1 METTEMDPPSSIV
14 RTMAVFWNEAEAE
27 ARRGRRARAA
37 RRGRS
42 ISRGDERR
50 PRKGEEDGKMVK
62 VEGKKEQE
70 LAERKVERD
79 RRQGGL

>member
-1 METTEMDPPSSIV
+1 MRLRLRREEGGEPEQLDEG
-14 RTMAVFWNEAEAE
+14 EA
-27 ARRGRRARAA
+27 
-37 RRGRS
+37 
-42 ISRGDERR
+42 SRGETRGGR
-50 PRKGEEDGKMVK
+50 RKGEEDGKMVK